1 MRFFFFVSLSPFANT
16 FCGEKREKRDERG
29 ERDSISPVRDV
40 SEEKQKRIFEEY
52 SQRSKFIDRF
62 FFNDEL
68 IFLVVDEK
76 KKVTE
81 NHQTVR
87 CFRLT

>member
-16 FCGEKREKRDERG
+16 FCGEKREKRDERDERG
-29 ERDSISPVRDV
+29 ERDYISPVRDV

-62 FFNDEL
+62 FFNRDEL
-68 IFLVVDEK
+68 IFFGPV
-76 KKVTE
+76 
-81 NHQTVR
+81 
-87 CFRLT
+87 

>member
-52 SQRSKFIDRF
+52 SQKAKKGQIHQFDF
-62 FFNDEL
+62 LFNRDEL
-68 IFLVVDEK
+68 IFFGPV
-76 KKVTE
+76 
-81 NHQTVR
+81 
-87 CFRLT
+87 

>member
-62 FFNDEL
+62 SIFFFNRDEL

-76 KKVTE
+76 KK
-81 NHQTVR
+81 
-87 CFRLT
+87 